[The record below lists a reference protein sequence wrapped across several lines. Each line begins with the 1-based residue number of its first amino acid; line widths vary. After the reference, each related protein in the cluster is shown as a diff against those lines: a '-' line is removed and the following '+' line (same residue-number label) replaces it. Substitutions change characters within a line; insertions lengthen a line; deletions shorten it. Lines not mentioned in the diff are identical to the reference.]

1 VTVFSVLTLVVAALF
16 ALLGLRA
23 AFNPVRLEDDASTG
37 VRVLVALHDA
47 SRAGFWL
54 ALAGLFVGFALL
66 EDPNEFRWFAFIP
79 LAMAAIRLVT
89 AARLSR
95 G

>member
-1 VTVFSVLTLVVAALF
+1 MTVFSVLTLVAAGVF

-23 AFNPVRLEDDASTG
+23 AFNPVRVEEDASTG

-47 SRAGFWL
+47 ARAGFWL
-54 ALAGLFVGFALL
+54 ALGGLFVGFALL

-79 LAMAAIRLVT
+79 IAMAAIRLVT
-89 AARLSR
+89 AARLAR